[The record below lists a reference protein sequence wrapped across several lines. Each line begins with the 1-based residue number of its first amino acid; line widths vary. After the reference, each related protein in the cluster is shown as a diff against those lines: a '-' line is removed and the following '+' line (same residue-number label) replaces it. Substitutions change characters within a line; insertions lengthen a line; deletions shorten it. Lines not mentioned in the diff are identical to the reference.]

1 MTLNKVKQLLRL
13 DKVFGASHPLVKPTP
28 ATPARKE
35 PGLSARSTHE
45 HGVIPTPRQ
54 LPSPTPC
61 CRTALYQP
69 RQHAFQLVS
78 WFEEKRWSGELV
90 FADMLASYWAMCVDC
105 NWAVRPWN
113 PVAREF
119 TKLTTGRKVYR
130 WFRLSDGK
138 LHRLRVYPIGPPK
151 PKSDS
156 PHAIP
161 AAFHVARPM
170 ERPASRLSPEK
181 ANTPQPAAA

>member
-13 DKVFGASHPLVKPTP
+13 DKVFGASPPLVEPTS
-28 ATPARKE
+28 ATPAGGELRV
-35 PGLSARSTHE
+35 SAKSTH
-45 HGVIPTPRQ
+45 GVVPTPRH

-69 RQHAFQLVS
+69 RQHAHQLVS

-130 WFRLSDGK
+130 WFRLSDGE
-138 LHRLRVYPIGPPK
+138 LHRLRVYPIGPSGPR
-151 PKSDS
+151 SDS
-156 PHAIP
+156 LHAIP

-170 ERPASRLSPEK
+170 EPLASRLSPEQ